1 MMFRKNKRLRQKNKK
16 NLVKNKNAKKPPQK
30 DSLCARAL
38 FRSLSLRY
46 VQHWVQGVPIPVA
59 DGNRGVACASA
70 AVIVGCGAT
79 PVWMRQHSATD
90 CADLPPG
97 PWYRLYVDA
106 PEADGAP
113 VEAAAKAPAA

>member
-1 MMFRKNKRLRQKNKK
+1 MFRKNKRLRQKNKK

-70 AVIVGCGAT
+70 AAST
-79 PVWMRQHSATD
+79 R
-90 CADLPPG
+90 CALH
-97 PWYRLYVDA
+97 A
-106 PEADGAP
+106 
-113 VEAAAKAPAA
+113 APAETRHTCRRLTVTEVSYVLPTRVSENTARENI